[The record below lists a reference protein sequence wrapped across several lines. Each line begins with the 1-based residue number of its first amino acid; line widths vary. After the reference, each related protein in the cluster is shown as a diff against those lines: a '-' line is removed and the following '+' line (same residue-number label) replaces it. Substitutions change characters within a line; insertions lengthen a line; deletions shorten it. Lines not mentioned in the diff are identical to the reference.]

1 MPASSKAQ
9 QRLMGLVKAVQ
20 AGDVPKSKVSKAVQK
35 MADKMKE
42 KDVDKY
48 ASTKHKGLP
57 NKVQSEETLNENPAV
72 IATAARMAIQNADGK
87 KVSVNTARQ
96 PKYAKKDPGTHKKA
110 KSIFQRIKDKF
121 MKKDKPKKSAPK
133 KQSKSD
139 ADFYAKRFGGK
150 VEAVSALVEKSKPT
164 NPSKWSYY
172 KAQAKK
178 KFDVYP
184 SAYANAWA
192 AKKYKA
198 AGGGWKKESVELEEG
213 QINEATYVKGKMNSI
228 FNFSG
233 KQLIDGLVGNVVDSP
248 SVEQNRIKAQASKKA
263 KAKMLATYLKF
274 KKDIEKIVKPFDSEI
289 TGR

>member
-72 IATAARMAIQNADGK
+72 IATASRMAIQNAQGK

-96 PKYAKKDPGTHKKA
+96 QSYLKKDPGTHKKA

-133 KQSKSD
+133 KQSKGD
-139 ADFYAKRFGGK
+139 ADYYARQFGGK

-164 NPSKWSYY
+164 NPSKWAYY

-228 FNFSG
+228 FKFSG
-233 KQLIDGLVGNVVDSP
+233 KQLIDGLVGNIVDSP

-263 KAKMLATYLKF
+263 KAQMMATYLKF
-274 KKDIEKIVKPFDSEI
+274 KKDIEKIVKPFDGEI

>member
-87 KVSVNTARQ
+87 KVSVDTAR
-96 PKYAKKDPGTHKKA
+96 KSNYAKKDPGTHKKA

-121 MKKDKPKKSAPK
+121 KKKEKPKKSAPK

-139 ADFYAKRFGGK
+139 IDFYKRQFGAKA
-150 VEAVSALVEKSKPT
+150 EAVSSLLEKSKPT
-164 NPSKWSYY
+164 NPSKWAYY
-172 KAQAKK
+172 KSQAKK

-213 QINEATYVKGKMNSI
+213 QLNEATYVKGKMNSI

-248 SVEQNRIKAQASKKA
+248 SVEDNRIKAQASKKA

>member
-96 PKYAKKDPGTHKKA
+96 PKYADRDPSTHKKA

-139 ADFYAKRFGGK
+139 ADYYARQYGGK

-164 NPSKWSYY
+164 NPSKWAYY

-228 FNFSG
+228 FKFSG

-248 SVEQNRIKAQASKKA
+248 SVEDNRIKAQASKKA
-263 KAKMLATYLKF
+263 KAQMMATYLKF
-274 KKDIEKIVKPFDSEI
+274 KKDIEKIVKPFDGDI

>member
-72 IATAARMAIQNADGK
+72 IATASRMAIQNAQGK

-96 PKYAKKDPGTHKKA
+96 QSYSKKDPGTHKKA

-164 NPSKWSYY
+164 NPSKWAYY

-228 FNFSG
+228 FKFSG
-233 KQLIDGLVGNVVDSP
+233 KQLIDGLVGNIVDSP
-248 SVEQNRIKAQASKKA
+248 SVERNRIKAQASKKA
-263 KAKMLATYLKF
+263 KAQMMATYLKF
-274 KKDIEKIVKPFDSEI
+274 KKDIEKIVKPFDGDI

>member
-72 IATAARMAIQNADGK
+72 IATAARMAIQNADVK
-87 KVSVNTARQ
+87 KVSVDTAR
-96 PKYAKKDPGTHKKA
+96 KSNYAKKDPGTHKKA

-121 MKKDKPKKSAPK
+121 KKKDKPKKSAPK

-139 ADFYAKRFGGK
+139 ADYYARQFGGK

-164 NPSKWSYY
+164 NPSKLAYY

-228 FNFSG
+228 FKFSG

-248 SVEQNRIKAQASKKA
+248 SVERNRIKAQASKKA
-263 KAKMLATYLKF
+263 KAQMMATYLKF
-274 KKDIEKIVKPFDSEI
+274 KKDIEKIVKPFDGDI